1 MNGAETKPEE
11 QVMAQYKCNQC
22 MDSGCGAC
30 RPKVNQG
37 DMVCDICGKASPN
50 KHQEFCRDLG
60 CSGRLILPIGL
71 PKCTCAADGGAPH
84 EGWCPAAL
92 KIGERVKEPVQ
103 RREGLKYITCLP
115 DGEKCVGMVNLNSR
129 IYLATSIGMF
139 YLNEEELLVPV
150 MFDEKA
156 FDHMKTCEHGKG
168 MLDYCEPCG
177 RVNGG
182 W

>member
-60 CSGRLILPIGL
+60 CSSRLILPIGL

-103 RREGLKYITCLP
+103 RREGLKYIDTLP
-115 DGEKCVGMVNLNSR
+115 EGEPCVGMLMFKDTMYV
-129 IYLATSIGMF
+129 AT
-139 YLNEEELLVPV
+139 
-150 MFDEKA
+150 
-156 FDHMKTCEHGKG
+156 GKG
-168 MLDYCEPCG
+168 VYRMVDGKLEAVQFVVKEG
-177 RVNGG
+177 E
-182 W
+182 